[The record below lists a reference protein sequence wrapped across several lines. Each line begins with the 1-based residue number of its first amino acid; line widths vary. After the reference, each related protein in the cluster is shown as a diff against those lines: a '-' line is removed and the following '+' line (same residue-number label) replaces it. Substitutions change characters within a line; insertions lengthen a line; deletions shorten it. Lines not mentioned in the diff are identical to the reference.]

1 MNLRQIEVFRAV
13 MDAGS
18 VTDAARL
25 LHVSQPGISRMLRHL
40 ELRLGVALFQRTRGR
55 LLATPEALAL
65 HAEIGKVYGGVKAVQ
80 DFAAGLRTGAHVVL
94 RVATTASLGLE
105 VVPQAVTR
113 LLAAH
118 PATRV
123 ALDVLTLA
131 RLAEVL
137 LAEQADVGVSALP
150 LDHPGLELRPVSQ
163 WRMVLVAPAGHALA
177 AEDRAVRVRE
187 ALSHPLVAFAP
198 DTVQGRIVDGW
209 YSRERLPRNVA
220 VEVRTAHMACAMV
233 ACGVGVALVDDLT
246 ARACASSRLVVRP
259 LGEAPAFPVFTVHGR
274 HRPAS
279 LPVQRFCAALAAV
292 LPPPEATARAGRSRG
307 RSSPRPRR
315 A

>member
-198 DTVQGRIVDGW
+198 DTRAGPHRGRVV
-209 YSRERLPRNVA
+209 LPRAAAAQRRRRGTDGAHGVRDGGLRRRRCAGRRPDRARLRLVA
-220 VEVRTAHMACAMV
+220 AGGAPARRGA
-233 ACGVGVALVDDLT
+233 GVPGVHRARPAPAGVA
-246 ARACASSRLVVRP
+246 A
-259 LGEAPAFPVFTVHGR
+259 G
-274 HRPAS
+274 
-279 LPVQRFCAALAAV
+279 AALLCGADGGPAA
-292 LPPPEATARAGRSRG
+292 AGGYGQSR
-307 RSSPRPRR
+307 
-315 A
+315 

>member
-13 MDAGS
+13 MEAGS
-18 VTDAARL
+18 VTDAARV

-40 ELRLGVALFQRTRGR
+40 ELRIGTPLFQRTRGR
-55 LLATPEALAL
+55 LVATPEALAL

-80 DFAAGLRTGAHVVL
+80 EFAAGLRSGAHVVL
-94 RVATTASLGLE
+94 RIAATASLGLE

-131 RLAEVL
+131 RLTEAL

-150 LDHPGLELRPVSQ
+150 LDHPGLELRPLSQ

-177 AEDRAVRVRE
+177 AQAHVSVGEV
-187 ALSHPLVAFAP
+187 LSHPLVAFASN
-198 DTVQGRIVDGW
+198 TVQGRIVDGW
-209 YSRERLPRNVA
+209 YARERLPRNVA
-220 VEVRTAHMACAMV
+220 VEVRSAHTACALV
-233 ACGVGVALVDDLT
+233 ACGAGVALVDDLT
-246 ARACASSRLVVRP
+246 ARACVSPRLAVRP
-259 LGEAPAFPVFTVHGR
+259 LDGGPSFPVFTVHSR

-279 LPVQRFCAALAAV
+279 LLVQRFCAALGDA
-292 LPPPEATARAGRSRG
+292 LPPPDATARAGRSRA
-307 RSSPRPRR
+307 RPSPRRPR